1 MLLIWKNALYF
12 SVIKWVWD
20 SSCMWVSDQA
30 GITVCMCDRWLF
42 DRGSVCVLTGTLHRL
57 LLAVGDRQTHIDP
70 TALSVTLSLSLSC
83 MSALFKG
90 HVPPP
95 LSLTCP
101 FCPLHTHL
109 TPPLSL
115 LHPAVSRSPA
125 CRSYFLIIR
134 VELERLLIGSR
145 SWIWRVLIS
154 TGAATIH
161 RVIRITRLYEILV

>member
-12 SVIKWVWD
+12 SVIKWVWY

-30 GITVCMCDRWLF
+30 GITVCVWSMALWS
-42 DRGSVCVLTGTLHRL
+42 GVCVC
-57 LLAVGDRQTHIDP
+57 ADRHFTSPIVSGGRSTDSYRSHC
-70 TALSVTLSLSLSC
+70 ALCHSLSLSLSC

-101 FCPLHTHL
+101 FCPSHTHL

-134 VELERLLIGSR
+134 VELEWLLIGSR
-145 SWIWRVLIS
+145 SWTWRVLIS